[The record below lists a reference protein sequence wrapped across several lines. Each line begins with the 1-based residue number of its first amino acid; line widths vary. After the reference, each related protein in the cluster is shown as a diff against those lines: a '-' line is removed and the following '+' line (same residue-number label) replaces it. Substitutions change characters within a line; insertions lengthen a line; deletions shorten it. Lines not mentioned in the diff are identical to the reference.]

1 MVASFMTHKKSALV
15 TGSAQRI
22 GKAIALHLAESGFD
36 IALHYNTSRSE
47 AEETSN
53 EIKNKGQNCILFQGD
68 LSDVNNILP
77 LIDKIKQAFP
87 SLSLLINNA
96 SIFEKRSFME
106 TDLSF
111 FENYFNVNFKAPFF
125 LSQNFAKIFEKGHII
140 NLLDTNI
147 TRDRTKYFVYN
158 LTKKMLSEFTKMAAV
173 ELAPDIRVNAIA
185 PSPILPPSDKEKEF
199 LERSL
204 KSIPLKKWGSIQNII
219 QSIDFLLENDYL
231 TGQCIFVDG
240 GEHLR

>member
-1 MVASFMTHKKSALV
+1 MVMAKKSALV
-15 TGSAQRI
+15 TGSAKRI

-47 AEETSN
+47 VEETAN
-53 EIKNKGQNCILFQGD
+53 EIKNKGQSCVLFQSD
-68 LSDVNNILP
+68 LSNINNVLT
-77 LIDKIKQAFP
+77 LIDKVKEPFP

-106 TDLSF
+106 TDLNF

-125 LSQNFAKIFEKGHII
+125 LSQDFAKTFQKGNII

-147 TRDRTKYFVYN
+147 TRDRTKYFAYN
-158 LTKKMLSEFTKMAAV
+158 LTKKMLYEFTKMAAV

-219 QSIDFLLENDYL
+219 QSMDFLLENDYV
-231 TGQCIFVDG
+231 TGQCIFTDG